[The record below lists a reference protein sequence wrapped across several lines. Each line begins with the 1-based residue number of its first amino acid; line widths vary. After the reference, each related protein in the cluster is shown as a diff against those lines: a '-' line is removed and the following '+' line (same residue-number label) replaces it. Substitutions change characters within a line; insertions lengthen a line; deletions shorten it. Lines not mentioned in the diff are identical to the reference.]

1 MVKVYAP
8 ASIGNVSVGFDV
20 LGAAVSPI
28 DGTLLGDCVSV
39 EAAETFSLQNAGRF
53 VSKLPAEPKE
63 NIVYQCWE
71 RFCQGDRPRSAGGD
85 AVGKEHADRFGAGL
99 QRLFGGRRADGDERI
114 LRSAAG

>member
-53 VSKLPAEPKE
+53 VSKLPDDPKE
-63 NIVYQCWE
+63 NIVYQTPGA
-71 RFCQGDRPRSAGGD
+71 FLPGDRPADPGGD
-85 AVGKEHADRFGAGL
+85 AA
-99 QRLFGGRRADGDERI
+99 
-114 LRSAAG
+114 

>member
-1 MVKVYAP
+1 MVKIYAP

-39 EAAETFSLQNAGRF
+39 TAAERFSLHNEGRF
-53 VSKLPAEPKE
+53 VSKLPDDPKQ

-71 RFCQGDRPRSAGGD
+71 RFCQEM
-85 AVGKEHADRFGAGL
+85 GKEIPVA
-99 QRLFGGRRADGDERI
+99 
-114 LRSAAG
+114 

>member
-53 VSKLPAEPKE
+53 VSKLPASRREHRLSMLGALLP
-63 NIVYQCWE
+63 
-71 RFCQGDRPRSAGGD
+71 RDRPRSAGGD
-85 AVGKEHADRFGAGL
+85 AVGKEHANWIGAGL
-99 QRLFGGRRADGDERI
+99 QRLFGGGRADGDERI
-114 LRSAAG
+114 LRSPAG

>member
-39 EAAETFSLQNAGRF
+39 EAASRFSLENGGRF
-53 VSKLPAEPKE
+53 VSKLPSDPKE

-71 RFCQGDRPRSAGGD
+71 RFLPGDWP
-85 AVGKEHADRFGAGL
+85 
-99 QRLFGGRRADGDERI
+99 
-114 LRSAAG
+114 

>member
-63 NIVYQCWE
+63 NI
-71 RFCQGDRPRSAGGD
+71 RLSMLGALLPGDRPRSAGGD
-85 AVGKEHADRFGAGL
+85 AVGKEHADRIGAGL
-99 QRLFGGRRADGDERI
+99 QRLFGGGRADGDERI

>member
-39 EAAETFSLQNAGRF
+39 EAAETFSL
-53 VSKLPAEPKE
+53 
-63 NIVYQCWE
+63 
-71 RFCQGDRPRSAGGD
+71 
-85 AVGKEHADRFGAGL
+85 
-99 QRLFGGRRADGDERI
+99 
-114 LRSAAG
+114 